1 MRSMLSQQIG
11 MIELLAGLVSSPVA
25 WPKSISSSAVA
36 LTSIKFGLIKIR
48 ASSAKSEILNL
59 TI

>member
-1 MRSMLSQQIG
+1 